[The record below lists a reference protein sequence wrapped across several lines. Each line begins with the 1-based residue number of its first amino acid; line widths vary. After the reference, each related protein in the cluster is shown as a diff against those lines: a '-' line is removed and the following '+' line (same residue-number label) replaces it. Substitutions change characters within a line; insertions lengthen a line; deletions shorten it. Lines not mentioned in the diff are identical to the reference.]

1 LDWCR
6 CDGSIQTTTGDEE
19 GSSQHL
25 QRMTRILAAAFILLF
40 SVEPLLLSVD
50 AFFVATTRQAVH
62 APTKIKT
69 FTALSSSSNSGN
81 IGREDDDGG
90 IDNFESNRMN
100 IVRSLQKSFY
110 MPESAT
116 AVPSDGNDN
125 DSAPYL
131 TSSSR
136 PSAQLDESTGKINN
150 LPLWRVGWIETPG
163 RRNCLNVHEG
173 IYTHMFES
181 ILSTQSNTNDPLYF
195 GHLYLPGGTAS
206 AKSGEERYRLKTWRE
221 ELEDEHRFDNYSK
234 SSTLNAPDI
243 STPSVDRSAVV
254 GCLMQIV
261 DHRRMEDGR
270 LMLLVQAV
278 ERFVVDEVLETL
290 PYSVANVQI
299 LLDKEDVNF
308 KGNDNEHDIDENYC
322 KYLRGNAVTASFFY
336 HDYEFNKPKLPI
348 GKGNNSYLSNDDVP
362 WMGISKLL
370 PFAEYSSDDVSLD
383 AANAKLASIQKE
395 VNNYDSSTS
404 SNFAGGELPIEE
416 QLFNG
421 GILWDP
427 PPIQNVI
434 VWRSLDTSDCDALET
449 LLWLA
454 MDDFCRATGFNLPE
468 EVRVLI
474 PPEMDYLDL
483 VPSKCTLSPLYPKI
497 RRQRRL
503 SYLAPALI
511 ENLEEVGKG
520 LRHIWLNTPSTKARL
535 LGALERY
542 DYLNN
547 KLMGQFE

>member
-1 LDWCR
+1 MHAIVHFRPRQWSRR
-6 CDGSIQTTTGDEE
+6 CLE
-19 GSSQHL
+19 GPTKR
-25 QRMTRILAAAFILLF
+25 RMKKQILALAFIFLF
-40 SVEPLLLSVD
+40 SVEPLLPSVA
-50 AFFVATTRQAVH
+50 AFFVATSLLAVH
-62 APTKIKT
+62 APRES
-69 FTALSSSSNSGN
+69 TALSSSSNPDN
-81 IGREDDDGG
+81 IHGDDDGG
-90 IDNFESNRMN
+90 IDDFETNRME
-100 IVRSLQKSFY
+100 IVRSLQKAFY
-110 MPESAT
+110 MPESTTAT
-116 AVPSDGNDN
+116 PDGSDDAA
-125 DSAPYL
+125 SYL
-131 TSSSR
+131 TSSR
-136 PSAQLDESTGKINN
+136 PRAKLDESTGKINN

-173 IYTHMFES
+173 VYTHMFES
-181 ILSTQSNTNDPLYF
+181 ILSTQPNTNDPLYF
-195 GHLYLPGGTAS
+195 GHLFLPGGTMS

-221 ELEDEHRFDNYSK
+221 ELDDEHRFDNYSK
-234 SSTLNAPDI
+234 SSTLKAPDI

-254 GCLMQIV
+254 GCLMQII

-308 KGNDNEHDIDENYC
+308 KGDDDIHVDENFC
-322 KYLRGNAVTASFFY
+322 KYLRGSAVTASFFY

-348 GKGNNSYLSNDDVP
+348 GRGNNSYLSNDDVP
-362 WMGISKLL
+362 WVGISKLL

-383 AANAKLASIQKE
+383 AANAKLASIQRVMKKDD
-395 VNNYDSSTS
+395 VRCPK
-404 SNFAGGELPIEE
+404 FAEGELPIEE

-434 VWRSLDTSDCDALET
+434 VRRSLDTSDCDALET

-483 VPSKCTLSPLYPKI
+483 VPSKHTLSPLYPKI

-520 LRHIWLNTPSTKARL
+520 IRHIWLNTPSTKARL

>member
-1 LDWCR
+1 MKAIRGTILL
-6 CDGSIQTTTGDEE
+6 S
-19 GSSQHL
+19 
-25 QRMTRILAAAFILLF
+25 MPAMLAAAIFLLCL
-40 SVEPLLLSVD
+40 PLTVFAFATIQHQTLKKAPAQKTKFYTSLS
-50 AFFVATTRQAVH
+50 
-62 APTKIKT
+62 
-69 FTALSSSSNSGN
+69 LSNSDENVG
-81 IGREDDDGG
+81 DDGG
-90 IDNFESNRMN
+90 IENFESNRMEL
-100 IVRSLQKSFY
+100 VRSLQKSFY
-110 MPESAT
+110 MMPDVSPTKVILDDYDEASAYAT
-116 AVPSDGNDN
+116 
-125 DSAPYL
+125 
-131 TSSSR
+131 TT
-136 PSAQLDESTGKINN
+136 QLDESTGRITN

-181 ILSTQSNTNDPLYF
+181 ILSTQSDTNDPLYF
-195 GHLYLPGGTAS
+195 GHLYLPGGTKA

-221 ELEDEHRFDNYSK
+221 ELDDDGRFDDYSK
-234 SSTLNAPDI
+234 SSTLKAPDI
-243 STPSVDRSAVV
+243 STPNVDRSAVI

-278 ERFVVDEVLETL
+278 ERFVVDEVIETL

-299 LLDKEDVNF
+299 LLDKEDVQF
-308 KGNDNEHDIDENYC
+308 KGDDNDKNEQVDENFC

-348 GKGNNSYLSNDDVP
+348 GKESKDSYLSKEDVP
-362 WMGISKLL
+362 WVEISNLL

-383 AANAKLASIQKE
+383 AANEKSASVQE
-395 VNNYDSSTS
+395 SLLSSTNKGDDN
-404 SNFAGGELPIEE
+404 SNFKEGELPMEE

-427 PPIQNVI
+427 PSVKNVI
-434 VWRSLDTSDCDALET
+434 VRRSLDTSDCDALET

-454 MDDFCRATGFNLPE
+454 LDDFCRATGFNLPE
-468 EVRVLI
+468 EVRVLM
-474 PPEMDYLDL
+474 PPEMDYLDQI
-483 VPSKCTLSPLYPKI
+483 PSEHALSPLYPKI

-520 LRHIWLNTPSTKARL
+520 IRHIWLNTPSTKARL
-535 LGALERY
+535 RGALERY

-547 KLMGQFE
+547 KLLGQFD

>member
-1 LDWCR
+1 MRTSLGTKPR
-6 CDGSIQTTTGDEE
+6 SIM
-19 GSSQHL
+19 S
-25 QRMTRILAAAFILLF
+25 AAAIILLCFMPF
-40 SVEPLLLSVD
+40 SVS
-50 AFFVATTRQAVH
+50 AFATIQQQALH
-62 APTKIKT
+62 APTKTIRIHT
-69 FTALSSSSNSGN
+69 TLSLSNSDNNG
-81 IGREDDDGG
+81 GDDGG
-90 IDNFESNRMN
+90 IDDFESNRMD

-110 MPESAT
+110 MPESPT
-116 AVPSDGNDN
+116 AIPDGDN
-125 DSAPYL
+125 DDETASYV
-131 TSSSR
+131 TSSCPR
-136 PSAQLDESTGKINN
+136 AQLDESKGKIIN

-181 ILSTQSNTNDPLYF
+181 ILSTQSETNDPLYF
-195 GHLYLPGGTAS
+195 GHLYLPGGTKA

-221 ELEDEHRFDNYSK
+221 ELDDDDRFDNYSK
-234 SSTLNAPDI
+234 SSTLNAPEI

-299 LLDKEDVNF
+299 LLDKEDLQF
-308 KGNDNEHDIDENYC
+308 KGDDNDKNEQVDENFC
-322 KYLRGNAVTASFFY
+322 KYLRGDAVTASFFY

-348 GKGNNSYLSNDDVP
+348 GEKNNSYLSKDDVP
-362 WMGISKLL
+362 WVEISNLL
-370 PFAEYSSDDVSLD
+370 PFAEYSSDDVSLN
-383 AANAKLASIQKE
+383 AANEKSSSMQESLLASM
-395 VNNYDSSTS
+395 NNGDAS
-404 SNFAGGELPIEE
+404 SNFAEGELSMEE

-427 PPIQNVI
+427 PFIQNVI
-434 VWRSLDTSDCDALET
+434 VRRSLDTSDCDALET

-468 EVRVLI
+468 EVRVLM
-474 PPEMDYLDL
+474 PPEMDYLDQM
-483 VPSKCTLSPLYPKI
+483 PSEHALSPLYPKI

-520 LRHIWLNTPSTKARL
+520 IRHIWLNTPSTNARL
-535 LGALERY
+535 RGALERY

>member
-1 LDWCR
+1 MKAVLGTIFLSMPSMLAAVICLS
-6 CDGSIQTTTGDEE
+6 CLPLSVSAFATIQQQTRNVPAQKTKIDTSLSLSNSDDNAGEE
-19 GSSQHL
+19 GG
-25 QRMTRILAAAFILLF
+25 I
-40 SVEPLLLSVD
+40 
-50 AFFVATTRQAVH
+50 
-62 APTKIKT
+62 
-69 FTALSSSSNSGN
+69 
-81 IGREDDDGG
+81 ED
-90 IDNFESNRMN
+90 FESNRMEL
-100 IVRSLQKSFY
+100 VRSLQKSFY
-110 MPESAT
+110 MPDSPTKVILDENDESSAYAT
-116 AVPSDGNDN
+116 
-125 DSAPYL
+125 
-131 TSSSR
+131 TSSR
-136 PSAQLDESTGKINN
+136 PRAQLDESTGKITN

-181 ILSTQSNTNDPLYF
+181 ILSTQSDTNDPLYF
-195 GHLYLPGGTAS
+195 GHLYLPGGTKA

-221 ELEDEHRFDNYSK
+221 ELDDDDRFDDYSK
-234 SSTLNAPDI
+234 SSTLKAPDI

-270 LMLLVQAV
+270 LMILVQAV
-278 ERFVVDEVLETL
+278 ERFVVDEVVETL

-299 LLDKEDVNF
+299 LLDKEDVPF
-308 KGNDNEHDIDENYC
+308 KEDDNDSNEHVDENFC

-348 GKGNNSYLSNDDVP
+348 GKESKDSYLSKDDVP
-362 WMGISKLL
+362 WVEISNLL
-370 PFAEYSSDDVSLD
+370 PFAEYSSDDVSLY
-383 AANAKLASIQKE
+383 AANEKLASAQESLLSITNTFVE
-395 VNNYDSSTS
+395 S
-404 SNFAGGELPIEE
+404 SNYVEGELPMEE

-427 PPIQNVI
+427 PSVKNVI
-434 VWRSLDTSDCDALET
+434 VRRSLDTSDCDALET

-454 MDDFCRATGFNLPE
+454 LDDFCRATGFNLPE
-468 EVRVLI
+468 EVRILM
-474 PPEMDYLDL
+474 PPEMDYLDQI
-483 VPSKCTLSPLYPKI
+483 PSKHALSPLYPKI

-520 LRHIWLNTPSTKARL
+520 IRHIWLTTPSTKARL
-535 LGALERY
+535 RGALERY

-547 KLMGQFE
+547 KLLGQFD